1 LTQATALAFPSAP
14 RERIEHA
21 QVVDC
26 ADLPRTHEA
35 LTSLLRGDVARFRGR
50 VATYDIERAGLGFLI
65 AAYDALATPASWE
78 LVKALGR
85 CQATLHA
92 DTRSMLE
99 EVAAGRSLL
108 AYNVLGAYAEA
119 FARSKPQLGVIYP
132 SDYTLVASRV
142 AFIARRAPNLPGAR
156 AWLDHLLSPQG
167 QQLLE
172 DAGGFFGV
180 RTDAPVPR
188 PVSGLGRMLSVRSW
202 VELGKSL
209 GKFAIVGGAG
219 ALVLWL
225 NMNELMGLGGEPINA
240 AIGHAMSITGQAL
253 IALTCALVVIA
264 GIDVPF
270 QLWQYH
276 REMKMTR
283 EEIRQEHRESEGAPE
298 VRGRIR
304 AMQREMAE
312 RRMMEDVP
320 RADVIVVN
328 PTHYAV
334 ALRYDDK
341 AMRAPRVVAKGVDL
355 MAARIREVAS
365 EHRVPIFEAPPLAR
379 ALHRSV
385 EIGDEIP
392 AELYAAVAQVLTYVF
407 QLRAAQRDH
416 HSLPAPPVIDM
427 PKA

>member
-1 LTQATALAFPSAP
+1 MSETEQHDRTEQPTQKRLDDARKEGRIPRSRDLTAAAVMITTGIALKTIGDSVGTKLGEMLRTGLTVSRERAFDANLLPSAFG
-14 RERIEHA
+14 
-21 QVVDC
+21 
-26 ADLPRTHEA
+26 DLAVMALYAVAPILALTLVAAMGAPLALGGWSFSTEA
-35 LTSLLRGDVARFRGR
+35 LTPDF
-50 VATYDIERAGLGFLI
+50 
-65 AAYDALATPASWE
+65 
-78 LVKALGR
+78 
-85 CQATLHA
+85 
-92 DTRSMLE
+92 
-99 EVAAGRSLL
+99 
-108 AYNVLGAYAEA
+108 
-119 FARSKPQLGVIYP
+119 
-132 SDYTLVASRV
+132 SRL
-142 AFIARRAPNLPGAR
+142 N
-156 AWLDHLLSPQG
+156 
-167 QQLLE
+167 
-172 DAGGFFGV
+172 
-180 RTDAPVPR
+180 PVT
-188 PVSGLGRMLSVRSW
+188 GIGRMFSVRSW
-202 VELGKSL
+202 VELAKSL

-225 NMNELMGLGGEPINA
+225 NMHDLMGLGREPIDT
-240 AIGHAMSITGQAL
+240 AIAHAMSITGQAL

-276 REMKMTR
+276 RDMKMSR
-283 EEIRQEHRESEGAPE
+283 DEIRQEHRESEGSPE
-298 VRGRIR
+298 VKGKVR
-304 AMQREMAE
+304 ALQRQMAE

-320 RADVIVVN
+320 KADVIVVN
-328 PTHYAV
+328 PTHFAV

-392 AELYAAVAQVLTYVF
+392 AELYAAVAQVLTYIF

-416 HSLPAPPVIDM
+416 HSLPAPPTIDM

>member
-1 LTQATALAFPSAP
+1 MSETERHDRTEQPTQKRLDDARKEGRIPRSRDLTAAAVMVTTGIALKSIGDTVGTRLGEMMRTGLSVTRERAFDTDLLPSAFGDLAMMALYAVAPLLALTMVAALGAPLALGGWSFSTQALAPDF
-14 RERIEHA
+14 
-21 QVVDC
+21 
-26 ADLPRTHEA
+26 
-35 LTSLLRGDVARFRGR
+35 
-50 VATYDIERAGLGFLI
+50 
-65 AAYDALATPASWE
+65 
-78 LVKALGR
+78 
-85 CQATLHA
+85 
-92 DTRSMLE
+92 
-99 EVAAGRSLL
+99 
-108 AYNVLGAYAEA
+108 
-119 FARSKPQLGVIYP
+119 
-132 SDYTLVASRV
+132 SRL
-142 AFIARRAPNLPGAR
+142 N
-156 AWLDHLLSPQG
+156 
-167 QQLLE
+167 
-172 DAGGFFGV
+172 
-180 RTDAPVPR
+180 

-320 RADVIVVN
+320 RGDVIVVN